1 MPTMSGLT
9 IIVATANPERFRAA
23 MTLATAQAALGGRVR
38 VYCHECAVALLR
50 AAPDE
55 NDDGVAA
62 LTAAGLPD
70 RPALI
75 AMAIDCGVA
84 LIACQTGLALVGLE
98 IEDLAGGVE
107 AGGMVGLL
115 ASLGDDRLTTI

>member
-9 IIVATANPERFRAA
+9 VIVATADPERFRAA

-38 VYCHECAVALLR
+38 VYCHERAVALLCT
-50 AAPDE
+50 APD
-55 NDDGVAA
+55 DDGDGAAA
-62 LTAAGLPD
+62 LAAAGLPD

-75 AMAIDCGVA
+75 AMAIDGGVA